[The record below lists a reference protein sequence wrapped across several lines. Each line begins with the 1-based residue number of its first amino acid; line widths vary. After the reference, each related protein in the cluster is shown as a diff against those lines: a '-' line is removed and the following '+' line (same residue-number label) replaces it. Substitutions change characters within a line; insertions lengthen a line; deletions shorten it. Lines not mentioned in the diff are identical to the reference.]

1 MQNDPNTPFDERKI
15 KLTAVGHQQWQEF
28 IAWPWTNVLRGIVN
42 FSLLYFGFSVGA
54 GRMTVPYLT
63 RSRSSTVGLQ
73 QQLISV
79 YKPRLREY
87 GHGDWYG
94 VDSTLC

>member
-63 RSRSSTVGLQ
+63 RSSWYSRLL

>member
-63 RSRSSTVGLQ
+63 RSSTYSRLAAATNIRVQ
-73 QQLISV
+73 AAC
-79 YKPRLREY
+79 LREY